1 MILLLFLLYVIS
13 LVTTH
18 QLSQRGAI
26 VEDGKQVDSKVRF
39 LEGCALGK
47 IEIFPGSLAWL

>member
-13 LVTTH
+13 LVTMH